1 MFFICFLVLAVREVG
16 TPYFPYLVVAVVL
29 LFVAYVRQYSWK
41 DLAVG
46 APIFLILSFLLSH
59 PKVSGDLYQ
68 VAWIKEKRE
77 DYRVAI
83 TKDYKFVRLKDDR
96 VEVGDYIDREGEL
109 LLKGKGIG
117 VFFERL
123 RARIYRDIESS
134 IDYPIS
140 SVVGALT
147 LGVRYELPPSLKG
160 YFSLSG
166 LYHFLA
172 ISGLHVGIV
181 IGALAFFLKL
191 LRVPKPFTV
200 SSLLLLP
207 LLPLTGLPSSVLRA
221 YLFTLLVSLGV
232 ESFRRITPLYLLGVV
247 FLISLLFGKFNL
259 SAVLSFLAVG
269 GILLSLYGS
278 KSSLERSVKVAVAP
292 LLFTSPV
299 IFYLFGTQNL
309 LSFLTTPLVGLIFSP
324 FLISSFL
331 SEITLFKVSFINSL
345 TQFLGELFIYGCR
358 LSFSYTKFAVV
369 HSELSLPFVAG
380 ALLLTLAF
388 SLFGLLRYS
397 FLPLL
402 FLVLFSALNQTVVS
416 NKVFFLKGWKLN
428 SFRFV
433 ATEGQKYRN
442 CKIISTY
449 VYPATRKLLFR
460 DSLIDVRLKRL
471 ERKKF

>member
-1 MFFICFLVLAVREVG
+1 MAVREVG
-16 TPYFPYLVVAVVL
+16 TPYFPYLVVATGL
-29 LFVAYVRQYSWK
+29 FFVAYVREYSWK

-46 APIFLILSFLLSH
+46 APIFLFLFFLLSQ
-59 PKVSGDLYQ
+59 PKVDDGLYQ
-68 VAWIKEKRE
+68 VAWIKEKKE
-77 DYRVAI
+77 NYRVAI
-83 TKDYKFVRLKDDR
+83 TKNYKFIKLKDDK
-96 VEVGDYIDREGEL
+96 VEVGDYIDKEGEL
-109 LLKGKGIG
+109 LLKGEGVG

-123 RARIYRDIESS
+123 RSRIYKDIESN

-140 SVVGALT
+140 AVVGALT
-147 LGVRYELPPSLKG
+147 LGVRYEIPPSLKG

-191 LRVPKPFTV
+191 IKIPKPLTT
-200 SSLLLLP
+200 SSLILLP
-207 LLPLTGLPSSVLRA
+207 FLPLTGLPSSVVRA

-247 FLISLLFGKFNL
+247 FLVSLLFGKFNL

-269 GILLSLYGS
+269 GILLSVYGGGS
-278 KSSLERSVKVAVAP
+278 KLEKSVKVAVAP

-309 LSFLTTPLVGLIFSP
+309 LSFITTPLVGLIFTP

-331 SEITLFKVSFINSL
+331 SEITLFKFSFINSL
-345 TQFLGELFIYGCR
+345 TQFLGELFIKGCK
-358 LSFSYTKFAVV
+358 LAFSYTKFAVV
-369 HSELSLPFVAG
+369 HSELSLPVVAG
-380 ALLLTLAF
+380 ALLLTLSF
-388 SLFGLLRYS
+388 SLLGLVRYS

-402 FLVLFSALNQTVVS
+402 LLVLFSVLNQTVI
-416 NKVFFLKGWKLN
+416 KDKEFFLKGWKLN

-433 ATEGQKYRN
+433 STEGQRYRD
-442 CKIISTY
+442 CKIVSTY
-449 VYPATRKLLFR
+449 VYPATKKLLFR
-460 DSLIDVRLKRL
+460 NKLIDIRLKRL
-471 ERKKF
+471 ERERF